1 MHPWI
6 AAKIFDNM
14 DAFVASSRWPLD
26 YQEVVFTNGCF
37 DLLHPGHIDY
47 LMNSRDKGEMLIVGL
62 NHDESIKKLKGSDRP
77 VNLWLDRAVVLA
89 GLACVD
95 FVIGFREATPI
106 HLIRTIQPTIAT
118 KGGDYELSAM
128 IGKDFIESYGG
139 RVEIVPYLKGYSTTA
154 LLK

>member
-6 AAKIFDNM
+6 EAKIFETVDV
-14 DAFVASSRWPLD
+14 FLASPRWPLD
-26 YQEVVFTNGCF
+26 YQQVVFTNGCF

-62 NHDESIKKLKGSDRP
+62 NHDISIQKLKGEGRP
-77 VNLWLDRAVVLA
+77 LNSWRDRAAVLA

-95 FVIGFREATPI
+95 FVIGFSEETPI
-106 HLIRTIQPTIAT
+106 TVIKTIQPMVAT
-118 KGGDYELSAM
+118 KGGDYQLDDM

-139 RVEIVPYLKGYSTTA
+139 RVEIVPYLKGFSTSA